1 MLLNNV
7 IDVAKRVP
15 IEHNVSIRV
24 FDAFTGKLLQEHTGH
39 NAATNSMLTGI
50 GHYLTG
56 AGVLNQASD
65 LLVDFIPRYISLGT
79 MGLMNQDEDANGL
92 PAGIGVVDSRSNYT
106 ISTALPVGTPPE
118 DHYAVYQKDENGE
131 YTIVVGTYP
140 TLADAEA
147 VIDNQ
152 SEYNR
157 FADYMMQTPG
167 YGSDGYALRKP
178 SEANNRAYLGLGP
191 MYANRYYDGQD
202 GRENK
207 TIDCE
212 LISASFPRAQIS
224 FRDIVPEYEAE
235 VPETIDVV
243 FSAMISTGA
252 LAQFREPG
260 RNYLFITE
268 AGLWSRR
275 SWDSS
280 ETNGDNGLLAGYR
293 IAPPDSENWDMADPA
308 NRLILKKN
316 VIRVGIN
323 QVVQVIWKVQIGSV
337 KQLTGVEQL
346 YPDIAYKLQWVEL

>member
-1 MLLNNV
+1 MNSI

-24 FDAFTGKLLQEHTGH
+24 FDALTGKLVQEHTGH

-56 AGVLNQASD
+56 AGVLNQARD
-65 LLVDFIPRYISLGT
+65 VLTDFVPKYISLGT
-79 MGLMNQDEDANGL
+79 MGLMNQDEDADGL
-92 PAGIGVVDSRSNYT
+92 PAGIGVVDSRSDYT
-106 ISTALPVGTPPE
+106 ISTALPVDAPAGA
-118 DHYAVYQKDENGE
+118 HYAVYQKDENGE
-131 YTIVVGTYP
+131 YTIVIGTYS
-140 TLADAEA
+140 TLAEAEA
-147 VIDNQ
+147 AVDDQ

-167 YGSDGYALRKP
+167 YGSDGYALRRP
-178 SEANNRAYLGLGP
+178 SEANNRAYMGIGP
-191 MYANRYYDGQD
+191 MYADRYYNGQD
-202 GRENK
+202 GRENR

-224 FRDIVPEYEAE
+224 FRDVVPEYEAE
-235 VPETIDVV
+235 VPETLDIV

-260 RNYLFITE
+260 RDYLFITE

-275 SWDSS
+275 DWESTD
-280 ETNGDNGLLAGYR
+280 TNGDNGLLAGYR
-293 IAPPDSENWDMADPA
+293 IAPPDSSNWDMADLA
-308 NRLILKKN
+308 NREILKRN
-316 VIRVGIN
+316 IVRVGRN

-346 YPDIAYKLQWVEL
+346 YPELQYKLKWVEL